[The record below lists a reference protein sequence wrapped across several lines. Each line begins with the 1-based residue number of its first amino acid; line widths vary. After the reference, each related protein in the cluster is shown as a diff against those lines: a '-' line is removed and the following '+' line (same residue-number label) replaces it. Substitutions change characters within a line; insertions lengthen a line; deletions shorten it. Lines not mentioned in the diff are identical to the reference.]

1 VVLQVAEKED
11 PGWTG
16 VKTDFHFRATSPI
29 WRITQN
35 FRRSA
40 TKTPGL
46 PTGLGNKDQEE

>member
-29 WRITQN
+29 WRITQKLPQKRN
-35 FRRSA
+35 EKPRSQDR
-40 TKTPGL
+40 GL
-46 PTGLGNKDQEE
+46 KLSTS

>member
-29 WRITQN
+29 WRITQE
-35 FRRSA
+35 
-40 TKTPGL
+40 L
-46 PTGLGNKDQEE
+46 PQKRNK